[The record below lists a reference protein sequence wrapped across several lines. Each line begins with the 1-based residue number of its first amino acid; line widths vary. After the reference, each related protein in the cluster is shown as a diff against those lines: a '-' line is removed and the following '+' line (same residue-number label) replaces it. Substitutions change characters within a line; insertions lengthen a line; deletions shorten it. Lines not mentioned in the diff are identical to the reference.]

1 MDTEDKQ
8 SRKSKLTWFVFGGAI
23 IGLGAIGAY
32 IVWPQLSL
40 KTPADVI
47 IVKAVDGPI
56 KVKPLDP
63 GGASVAHQDL
73 LVIDMLKNGTA
84 NSGEV
89 ETLRPNLSTPEP
101 PPIDGGKPADATAEG
116 KSVTVATDH
125 VTADVAEQLEKPAPS
140 VKKADSD
147 TTKPAEKPLA
157 KPAEKQE
164 KATKTP
170 LVKQTDEPAFVIQ
183 LAAFRSAEKAE
194 EIASLL
200 SAKHGSRLDGIK
212 LQTMRLD
219 TGANGIFFRVVSPP
233 LPRAEAETA
242 CTNLRRAGQDCFL
255 RKFTAPEG

>member
-1 MDTEDKQ
+1 MDTDDKQ
-8 SRKSKLTWFVFGGAI
+8 SRKSKLTWFGFGGAI

-47 IVKAVDGPI
+47 IIKAVDGPI
-56 KVKPLDP
+56 KVKPLDA
-63 GGASVAHQDL
+63 GGTTVAHQDL
-73 LVIDMLKNGTA
+73 LVIDMLKNGVA

-101 PPIDGGKPADATAEG
+101 PPIDGGKSANTTADG
-116 KSVTVATDH
+116 KAVTVAADKATSATKAESE
-125 VTADVAEQLEKPAPS
+125 TAKSPEKQ
-140 VKKADSD
+140 
-147 TTKPAEKPLA
+147 LA
-157 KPAEKQE
+157 KPEKT
-164 KATKTP
+164 TKKP
-170 LVKQTDEPAFVIQ
+170 LVKQTGEPAFVIQ

-233 LPRAEAETA
+233 MPRPEAETA

>member
-8 SRKSKLTWFVFGGAI
+8 SRRSKLTWFGFGGAM

-47 IVKAVDGPI
+47 IIKAVDGPI
-56 KVKPLDP
+56 KVKPLDA
-63 GGASVAHQDL
+63 GGTTVAHQDL
-73 LVIDMLKNGTA
+73 LVIDMLKNGVA

-101 PPIDGGKPADATAEG
+101 PPIDGGNSANATADG
-116 KSVTVATDH
+116 KAVTVAADK
-125 VTADVAEQLEKPAPS
+125 VTSAVKTETESAKLTEKFI
-140 VKKADSD
+140 
-147 TTKPAEKPLA
+147 EKRLA
-157 KPAEKQE
+157 KPEKT
-164 KATKTP
+164 TKKP
-170 LVKQTDEPAFVIQ
+170 IVKQTGEPAFVIQ

-242 CTNLRRAGQDCFL
+242 CSNLRRAGQDCFL

>member
-8 SRKSKLTWFVFGGAI
+8 SRKSKLTWFGFGGAM

-116 KSVTVATDH
+116 KSVTVAADK
-125 VTADVAEQLEKPAPS
+125 VTSAVKAETESTKLTEKS
-140 VKKADSD
+140 I
-147 TTKPAEKPLA
+147 EKQLA
-157 KPAEKQE
+157 KPEKT
-164 KATKTP
+164 TKKP
-170 LVKQTDEPAFVIQ
+170 IVKQTGEPAFVIQ

>member
-8 SRKSKLTWFVFGGAI
+8 SRKSKLTWFGFGGAM

-47 IVKAVDGPI
+47 IIKAVDGPI
-56 KVKPLDP
+56 KVKPLDA
-63 GGASVAHQDL
+63 GGTTVAHQDL
-73 LVIDMLKNGTA
+73 LVIDMLKNGVA

-101 PPIDGGKPADATAEG
+101 PPIDGGNSANATADG
-116 KSVTVATDH
+116 KAVTVAADK
-125 VTADVAEQLEKPAPS
+125 VTSAVKAESETAKLPEKLP
-140 VKKADSD
+140 
-147 TTKPAEKPLA
+147 EKPLA
-157 KPAEKQE
+157 KPEKT
-164 KATKTP
+164 TKKP
-170 LVKQTDEPAFVIQ
+170 IVKQTGEPAFVIQ

>member
-1 MDTEDKQ
+1 MDTENKE
-8 SRKSKLTWFVFGGAI
+8 SHKSKLQWFGFGVAI

-47 IVKAVDGPI
+47 IIKAVDGPI
-56 KVKPLDP
+56 KVKPLDA
-63 GGASVAHQDL
+63 GGTTVAHQGL

-89 ETLRPNLSTPEP
+89 EILRPNLSAPEP
-101 PPIDGGKPADATAEG
+101 PPIDGD
-116 KSVTVATDH
+116 KSANTKTIEKAVTVAADNSTF
-125 VTADVAEQLEKPAPS
+125 VTKATESGKQKEKQKEKPEKNT
-140 VKKADSD
+140 KKL
-147 TTKPAEKPLA
+147 PIN
-157 KPAEKQE
+157 
-164 KATKTP
+164 
-170 LVKQTDEPAFVIQ
+170 QTDEPAFVIQ

-200 SAKHGSRLDGIK
+200 SAKHDSRLDGIK
-212 LQTMRLD
+212 LQIMRLD

-233 LPRAEAETA
+233 LPRTEAETA

-255 RKFTAPEG
+255 RKFTVPEG

>member
-140 VKKADSD
+140 VKKADSE
-147 TTKPAEKPLA
+147 TT

-242 CTNLRRAGQDCFL
+242 CTNLRRAGQACFL
-255 RKFTAPEG
+255 RKFTALGG

>member
-63 GGASVAHQDL
+63 GGANVAHQDL

-125 VTADVAEQLEKPAPS
+125 VTADVAEQLEKPA
-140 VKKADSD
+140 
-147 TTKPAEKPLA
+147 
-157 KPAEKQE
+157 EKQE
-164 KATKTP
+164 KANKTP
-170 LVKQTDEPAFVIQ
+170 LFKQTDEPAFVIQ

>member
-8 SRKSKLTWFVFGGAI
+8 SRISKLTLFGFGGAM

-32 IVWPQLSL
+32 IVWPQLFL

-56 KVKPLDP
+56 KVKPLDA
-63 GGASVAHQDL
+63 GGTTVAHQDL

-84 NSGEV
+84 NSGGM
-89 ETLRPNLSTPEP
+89 ETLRPNFSTPEP
-101 PPIDGGKPADATAEG
+101 PPIDSGKAANATADEKLVIAAADNT
-116 KSVTVATDH
+116 KSA
-125 VTADVAEQLEKPAPS
+125 
-140 VKKADSD
+140 
-147 TTKPAEKPLA
+147 TKPASETEKPEETS
-157 KPAEKQE
+157 EKL
-164 KATKTP
+164 

-183 LAAFRSAEKAE
+183 LAAFRIAEKAE

-200 SAKHGSRLDGIK
+200 SVKHSSRLDGIK
-212 LQTMRLD
+212 LKTMRLD